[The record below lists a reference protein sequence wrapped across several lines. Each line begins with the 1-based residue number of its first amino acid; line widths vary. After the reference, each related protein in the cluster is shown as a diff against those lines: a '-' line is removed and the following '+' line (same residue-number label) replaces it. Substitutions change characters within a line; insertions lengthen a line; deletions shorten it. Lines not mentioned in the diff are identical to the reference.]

1 MSSHVVIGV
10 DVGGTFTDI
19 LALDEH
25 SDEVRVFKI
34 PSTREDQSIG
44 FLEGILEVSEN
55 VKEVGTIVHGTTV
68 ATNALLERK
77 GAKTGIITTA
87 GFRDVLEMRRRD
99 RPTTWGLWGQF
110 TPVVQR
116 IDRLEVEE
124 RTLADGTVRVAVD
137 LMEVER
143 AAKTLLKSGCE
154 AVCLFFINGYANPEN
169 ERKAAEILR
178 KIWPN
183 EHVSVATEI
192 LPEIR
197 EFERCS
203 TTTLNAYL
211 QPPVANYLA
220 RIEDRIK
227 EKNKTIDLHL
237 LGPLQSNKVKKVF
250 GIFDYI
256 HSLDRNSLAEKIS
269 DEVQRK
275 GFCPKI
281 FIQVNTGLEQ
291 QKAGI
296 EPENLYEFIKTI
308 RKFMSL
314 NIVGLMCIPPINEIP
329 EKHFKFLKKLAD
341 ENGLPE
347 LSMGMSS
354 DYKAAIKNGA
364 TYIRVGTA
372 IFGSR
377 Q

>member
-1 MSSHVVIGV
+1 MDQIMPV
-10 DVGGTFTDI
+10 
-19 LALDEH
+19 LDEGH
-25 SDEVRVFKI
+25 FHF
-34 PSTREDQSIG
+34 G
-44 FLEGILEVSEN
+44 EN
-55 VKEVGTIVHGTTV
+55 K
-68 ATNALLERK
+68 
-77 GAKTGIITTA
+77 
-87 GFRDVLEMRRRD
+87 
-99 RPTTWGLWGQF
+99 
-110 TPVVQR
+110 VQ
-116 IDRLEVEE
+116 
-124 RTLADGTVRVAVD
+124 
-137 LMEVER
+137 
-143 AAKTLLKSGCE
+143 E
-154 AVCLFFINGYANPEN
+154 AVLKWQE
-169 ERKAAEILR
+169 L
-178 KIWPN
+178 
-183 EHVSVATEI
+183 
-192 LPEIR
+192 
-197 EFERCS
+197 
-203 TTTLNAYL
+203 
-211 QPPVANYLA
+211 
-220 RIEDRIK
+220 K

-314 NIVGLMCIPPINEIP
+314 NIVGLMCIPPINDIP

>member
-1 MSSHVVIGV
+1 MNSGKSISKLERIKNQIAELEIDAGQKKGSVKLIAVSKTKPMDEIKPVI
-10 DVGGTFTDI
+10 
-19 LALDEH
+19 DEGQFH
-25 SDEVRVFKI
+25 FGENKVQEAVFKWQ
-34 PSTREDQSIG
+34 E
-44 FLEGILEVSEN
+44 L
-55 VKEVGTIVHGTTV
+55 
-68 ATNALLERK
+68 
-77 GAKTGIITTA
+77 
-87 GFRDVLEMRRRD
+87 
-99 RPTTWGLWGQF
+99 
-110 TPVVQR
+110 
-116 IDRLEVEE
+116 
-124 RTLADGTVRVAVD
+124 
-137 LMEVER
+137 
-143 AAKTLLKSGCE
+143 
-154 AVCLFFINGYANPEN
+154 
-169 ERKAAEILR
+169 
-178 KIWPN
+178 
-183 EHVSVATEI
+183 
-192 LPEIR
+192 
-197 EFERCS
+197 
-203 TTTLNAYL
+203 
-211 QPPVANYLA
+211 
-220 RIEDRIK
+220 K

-296 EPENLYEFIKTI
+296 EPENLNKFIKTI

-314 NIVGLMCIPPINEIP
+314 NIVGLMCIPPINDVP

-341 ENGLPE
+341 ENGLSE

-354 DYKAAIKNGA
+354 DYKAAIMSGA

>member
-1 MSSHVVIGV
+1 MNSGKSISKLEIIKNEIAELEIDAGQKKGSVKLIAVSKTKPMYQIMPV
-10 DVGGTFTDI
+10 
-19 LALDEH
+19 LDEGH
-25 SDEVRVFKI
+25 FHF
-34 PSTREDQSIG
+34 G
-44 FLEGILEVSEN
+44 EN
-55 VKEVGTIVHGTTV
+55 K
-68 ATNALLERK
+68 
-77 GAKTGIITTA
+77 
-87 GFRDVLEMRRRD
+87 
-99 RPTTWGLWGQF
+99 
-110 TPVVQR
+110 VQ
-116 IDRLEVEE
+116 
-124 RTLADGTVRVAVD
+124 
-137 LMEVER
+137 
-143 AAKTLLKSGCE
+143 E
-154 AVCLFFINGYANPEN
+154 AVLKWQE
-169 ERKAAEILR
+169 L
-178 KIWPN
+178 
-183 EHVSVATEI
+183 
-192 LPEIR
+192 
-197 EFERCS
+197 
-203 TTTLNAYL
+203 
-211 QPPVANYLA
+211 
-220 RIEDRIK
+220 K

-291 QKAGI
+291 QKSGI
-296 EPENLYEFIKTI
+296 EPENLNEFIKTI

-314 NIVGLMCIPPINEIP
+314 NVVGLMCIPPINDIP

>member
-1 MSSHVVIGV
+1 MNSGKSTSKLEIIKKQIAEMEIDAGQKKGSVKLIAVSKTKPMDQIMPVIG
-10 DVGGTFTDI
+10 
-19 LALDEH
+19 E
-25 SDEVRVFKI
+25 
-34 PSTREDQSIG
+34 
-44 FLEGILEVSEN
+44 
-55 VKEVGTIVHGTTV
+55 
-68 ATNALLERK
+68 
-77 GAKTGIITTA
+77 
-87 GFRDVLEMRRRD
+87 
-99 RPTTWGLWGQF
+99 GQF
-110 TPVVQR
+110 HFGENKVQ
-116 IDRLEVEE
+116 
-124 RTLADGTVRVAVD
+124 
-137 LMEVER
+137 
-143 AAKTLLKSGCE
+143 E
-154 AVCLFFINGYANPEN
+154 AVLKWQE
-169 ERKAAEILR
+169 L
-178 KIWPN
+178 
-183 EHVSVATEI
+183 
-192 LPEIR
+192 
-197 EFERCS
+197 
-203 TTTLNAYL
+203 
-211 QPPVANYLA
+211 
-220 RIEDRIK
+220 K
-227 EKNKTIDLHL
+227 EKNKTIELHL

-256 HSLDRNSLAEKIS
+256 HSLDRKSLAEKIS

-296 EPENLYEFIKTI
+296 EPENLSEFIKTI

-314 NIVGLMCIPPINEIP
+314 NIVGLMCIPPINDIP

-341 ENGLPE
+341 ENGLSE

>member
-1 MSSHVVIGV
+1 MNQIEPVIEEGQSHFGENKVQEA
-10 DVGGTFTDI
+10 
-19 LALDEH
+19 ALKWQE
-25 SDEVRVFKI
+25 FK
-34 PSTREDQSIG
+34 
-44 FLEGILEVSEN
+44 
-55 VKEVGTIVHGTTV
+55 K
-68 ATNALLERK
+68 
-77 GAKTGIITTA
+77 
-87 GFRDVLEMRRRD
+87 
-99 RPTTWGLWGQF
+99 
-110 TPVVQR
+110 
-116 IDRLEVEE
+116 
-124 RTLADGTVRVAVD
+124 
-137 LMEVER
+137 
-143 AAKTLLKSGCE
+143 
-154 AVCLFFINGYANPEN
+154 
-169 ERKAAEILR
+169 
-178 KIWPN
+178 
-183 EHVSVATEI
+183 
-192 LPEIR
+192 
-197 EFERCS
+197 
-203 TTTLNAYL
+203 
-211 QPPVANYLA
+211 
-220 RIEDRIK
+220 
-227 EKNKTIDLHL
+227 KNKTIDLHL

-291 QKAGI
+291 QKAGV
-296 EPENLYEFIKTI
+296 EPENLYAFIKTI

-314 NIVGLMCIPPINEIP
+314 NIVGLMCIPPINDIP

-354 DYKAAIKNGA
+354 DYMAAIKSGA

>member
-1 MSSHVVIGV
+1 MNSGKSITKLEIIKNQIAELEIEAGQKKGSVKLIAVSKTKPMDQIMPV
-10 DVGGTFTDI
+10 
-19 LALDEH
+19 LDEGH
-25 SDEVRVFKI
+25 FHF
-34 PSTREDQSIG
+34 G
-44 FLEGILEVSEN
+44 EN
-55 VKEVGTIVHGTTV
+55 K
-68 ATNALLERK
+68 
-77 GAKTGIITTA
+77 
-87 GFRDVLEMRRRD
+87 
-99 RPTTWGLWGQF
+99 
-110 TPVVQR
+110 VQ
-116 IDRLEVEE
+116 
-124 RTLADGTVRVAVD
+124 
-137 LMEVER
+137 
-143 AAKTLLKSGCE
+143 E
-154 AVCLFFINGYANPEN
+154 AVLKWQE
-169 ERKAAEILR
+169 L
-178 KIWPN
+178 
-183 EHVSVATEI
+183 
-192 LPEIR
+192 
-197 EFERCS
+197 
-203 TTTLNAYL
+203 
-211 QPPVANYLA
+211 
-220 RIEDRIK
+220 K

-296 EPENLYEFIKTI
+296 EPENLHEFIKTI
-308 RKFMSL
+308 RKFLSL
-314 NIVGLMCIPPINEIP
+314 NIVGLMCIPPINEVP

>member
-1 MSSHVVIGV
+1 MNSGKSISKLEIIKNEITELEIGAGQKKGSV
-10 DVGGTFTDI
+10 KLIAVSKTKPMDQIMPV
-19 LALDEH
+19 LDEGH
-25 SDEVRVFKI
+25 FHF
-34 PSTREDQSIG
+34 G
-44 FLEGILEVSEN
+44 EN
-55 VKEVGTIVHGTTV
+55 K
-68 ATNALLERK
+68 
-77 GAKTGIITTA
+77 
-87 GFRDVLEMRRRD
+87 
-99 RPTTWGLWGQF
+99 
-110 TPVVQR
+110 VQ
-116 IDRLEVEE
+116 
-124 RTLADGTVRVAVD
+124 
-137 LMEVER
+137 
-143 AAKTLLKSGCE
+143 E
-154 AVCLFFINGYANPEN
+154 AVLKWQE
-169 ERKAAEILR
+169 L
-178 KIWPN
+178 
-183 EHVSVATEI
+183 
-192 LPEIR
+192 
-197 EFERCS
+197 
-203 TTTLNAYL
+203 
-211 QPPVANYLA
+211 
-220 RIEDRIK
+220 K

-308 RKFMSL
+308 REFMSL
-314 NIVGLMCIPPINEIP
+314 NIVGLMCIPPINDIP

-364 TYIRVGTA
+364 TFIRVGTA

>member
-1 MSSHVVIGV
+1 MNSGKSISKLEIIKNQIAELEIDAGQKKGSVKLIAVSKTKPMDQIMPV
-10 DVGGTFTDI
+10 
-19 LALDEH
+19 LDEGH
-25 SDEVRVFKI
+25 FHF
-34 PSTREDQSIG
+34 G
-44 FLEGILEVSEN
+44 EN
-55 VKEVGTIVHGTTV
+55 K
-68 ATNALLERK
+68 
-77 GAKTGIITTA
+77 
-87 GFRDVLEMRRRD
+87 
-99 RPTTWGLWGQF
+99 
-110 TPVVQR
+110 VQ
-116 IDRLEVEE
+116 
-124 RTLADGTVRVAVD
+124 
-137 LMEVER
+137 
-143 AAKTLLKSGCE
+143 E
-154 AVCLFFINGYANPEN
+154 AVLKWQE
-169 ERKAAEILR
+169 L
-178 KIWPN
+178 
-183 EHVSVATEI
+183 
-192 LPEIR
+192 
-197 EFERCS
+197 
-203 TTTLNAYL
+203 
-211 QPPVANYLA
+211 
-220 RIEDRIK
+220 K

-296 EPENLYEFIKTI
+296 EPENLYEFIKNI

-314 NIVGLMCIPPINEIP
+314 NIVGLMCIPPINDIP
-329 EKHFKFLKKLAD
+329 GKHFKFLKKLAD

-364 TYIRVGTA
+364 TFIRVGTA

>member
-1 MSSHVVIGV
+1 MNSGKSTSKLEIIKKQIAELEIDAGQKKGSVKLIAVSKTKPMDQIMPVIG
-10 DVGGTFTDI
+10 
-19 LALDEH
+19 E
-25 SDEVRVFKI
+25 
-34 PSTREDQSIG
+34 
-44 FLEGILEVSEN
+44 
-55 VKEVGTIVHGTTV
+55 
-68 ATNALLERK
+68 
-77 GAKTGIITTA
+77 
-87 GFRDVLEMRRRD
+87 
-99 RPTTWGLWGQF
+99 GQF
-110 TPVVQR
+110 HFGENKVQ
-116 IDRLEVEE
+116 
-124 RTLADGTVRVAVD
+124 
-137 LMEVER
+137 
-143 AAKTLLKSGCE
+143 E
-154 AVCLFFINGYANPEN
+154 AVLKWQE
-169 ERKAAEILR
+169 L
-178 KIWPN
+178 
-183 EHVSVATEI
+183 
-192 LPEIR
+192 
-197 EFERCS
+197 
-203 TTTLNAYL
+203 
-211 QPPVANYLA
+211 
-220 RIEDRIK
+220 K
-227 EKNKTIDLHL
+227 EKNKTIELHL

-256 HSLDRNSLAEKIS
+256 HSLDRKSLAEKIS

-314 NIVGLMCIPPINEIP
+314 NIVGLMCIPPINDIP

>member
-1 MSSHVVIGV
+1 MNSGKSTSKLEIIKKQIAELEIDAGQKKGSVKLIAVSKTKPMDQIMPVIG
-10 DVGGTFTDI
+10 
-19 LALDEH
+19 E
-25 SDEVRVFKI
+25 
-34 PSTREDQSIG
+34 
-44 FLEGILEVSEN
+44 
-55 VKEVGTIVHGTTV
+55 
-68 ATNALLERK
+68 
-77 GAKTGIITTA
+77 
-87 GFRDVLEMRRRD
+87 
-99 RPTTWGLWGQF
+99 GQF
-110 TPVVQR
+110 HFGENKVQ
-116 IDRLEVEE
+116 
-124 RTLADGTVRVAVD
+124 
-137 LMEVER
+137 
-143 AAKTLLKSGCE
+143 E
-154 AVCLFFINGYANPEN
+154 AVLKWQE
-169 ERKAAEILR
+169 L
-178 KIWPN
+178 
-183 EHVSVATEI
+183 
-192 LPEIR
+192 
-197 EFERCS
+197 
-203 TTTLNAYL
+203 
-211 QPPVANYLA
+211 
-220 RIEDRIK
+220 K
-227 EKNKTIDLHL
+227 EKNKTIELHL

-256 HSLDRNSLAEKIS
+256 HSLDRKSLAEKIS

-296 EPENLYEFIKTI
+296 EPENLSEFIKTF

-314 NIVGLMCIPPINEIP
+314 NIVGLMCIPPINDIP

-341 ENGLPE
+341 ENGLSE